1 MKWFTHKAIAIAGAL
16 ALEASP
22 PGLFATLVGSI
33 LPDLADRTF
42 AMGNKQQWRRIHR
55 QTSHWMGWYLLFM
68 ILGLMNFPLKHFA
81 LSPIANQL
89 FSEIMLWV
97 GFGGIT
103 HVLLDSL
110 TPMGIPMW
118 PFGSKKRIGLSLI
131 STGSVGELVFL
142 IISISCIIS
151 QYNWSKMLSK

>member
-55 QTSHWMGWYLLFM
+55 QTSHWMGWYLLLM

-110 TPMGIPMW
+110 TPMGI
-118 PFGSKKRIGLSLI
+118 

-151 QYNWSKMLSK
+151 QYDWSKMLSK